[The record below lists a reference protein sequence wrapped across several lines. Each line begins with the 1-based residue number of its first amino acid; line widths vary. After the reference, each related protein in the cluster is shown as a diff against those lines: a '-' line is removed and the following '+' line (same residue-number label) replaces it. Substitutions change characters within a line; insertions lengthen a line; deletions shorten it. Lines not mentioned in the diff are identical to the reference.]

1 MKAILCK
8 AFGPPDTLVLEDVPS
23 LAPKDHEVVVAV
35 KAAAVNFPDTLMI
48 EGKYQFQPPF
58 PFSPGGELAG
68 IVKQCGAK
76 VTALK
81 PGDRV
86 MASSGV
92 GAFAEEAAVDAA
104 RCLLMPEG
112 LDFATASGFVM
123 TYGTSH
129 YALKDRARLQKGES
143 LLVLGAAGGVGL
155 AAVEL
160 GKLMGA
166 RVIAAAS
173 SEGKLAVARA
183 HGADEGL
190 LYSAEPLDRG
200 AQKAFSDAIKAK
212 TDGQGVDVVYDPVG
226 ASYAEPAV
234 RALAWEGRFLVI
246 GFAGGEI
253 PKLPLNLPLLKSCQI
268 VGVFWGAFT
277 MRNPERNTAHLKEL
291 VGWIKEGKLKPHI
304 CQTFPLAETPQALA
318 YMAARKAQGKIIISM
333 E

>member
-1 MKAILCK
+1 MKAVLCK
-8 AFGPPDTLVLEDVPS
+8 KFGPPSQLVVEDVPS
-23 LAPKDHEVVVAV
+23 PTPKDNELVVSV

-58 PFSPGGELAG
+58 PFAPGGEVAG
-68 IVKQCGAK
+68 VVKECGAAVK
-76 VTALK
+76 GFA

-86 MASSGV
+86 MASSGF
-92 GAFAEEAAVDAA
+92 GGFAEEVAVDAA
-104 RCLLMPEG
+104 RCLAVPQGVE
-112 LDFATASGFVM
+112 FASAAGFVM

-129 YALKDRARLQKGES
+129 YALKDRARLRKGES

-173 SEGKLAVARA
+173 SEEKLEVARA
-183 HGADEGL
+183 QGADDTL
-190 LYSAEPLDRG
+190 LYDARPLERP

-226 ASYAEPAV
+226 GSYAEPAV

-246 GFAGGEI
+246 GFAAGDI

-277 MRNPERNTAHLKEL
+277 MRDAAGNAKNLQEL
-291 VGWIKEGKLKPHI
+291 VGWMKEGKLKPHI
-304 CQTFPLAETPQALA
+304 CKTFSLEDTAAALT
-318 YMAARKAQGKIIISM
+318 YMSERKAVGKIIVSTQ
-333 E
+333 

>member
-1 MKAILCK
+1 MKAVLCK
-8 AFGPPDTLVLEDVPS
+8 AFGPPDQLVLEEVPS
-23 LAPKDHEVVVAV
+23 LTPKDNEVVVDV

-58 PFSPGGELAG
+58 PFAPGGELAG
-68 IVKQCGAK
+68 VVKQCGAK
-76 VTALK
+76 VSTLK

-86 MASSGV
+86 MASSGF
-92 GAFAEEAAVDAA
+92 GAFAEEAAVEAA
-104 RCLLMPEG
+104 RCLPMPDG

-173 SEGKLAVARA
+173 SEEKLAVARA

-190 LYSAEPLDRG
+190 LYTAEPLDRN

-212 TDGQGVDVVYDPVG
+212 TDGAGVNVVYDPVG

-253 PKLPLNLPLLKSCQI
+253 PRLPLNLPLLKSCQI

-277 MRNPERNTAHLKEL
+277 MRNPERNAAHLQEL
-291 VGWIKEGKLKPHI
+291 VEWIAAGKLKPHI
-304 CQTFPLAETPQALA
+304 CKTFRLEETAHALA